1 MFFGECM
8 SWPLRQKWF
17 WVLFGFFV
25 VLLVLP
31 FLVAYVLI
39 SLPPWLLMLAL
50 IVIILLWAVV
60 KGYRDYVSKR

>member
-1 MFFGECM
+1 MSCM
-8 SWPLRQKWF
+8 SWPLKERWF

-25 VLLVLP
+25 AVLVLP

-39 SLPPWLLMLAL
+39 NLPPWIMVLAL

-60 KGYRDYVSKR
+60 RGYRDYVSKR